1 MKQEQKHPTL
11 RSRVDSNPLG
21 APNTIFLEISNL
33 PQISYHETILIELIE
48 YKDKTF
54 LIKDKRSYK
63 TLTDTLSRWQE
74 THANFSQDPYSA
86 WVDDKRSR
94 FKSRFI
100 DISDINLD
108 PFCAPTP
115 ENEDDVTDSDED
127 LDETINNTQGHKISP
142 IESRMNVLTP
152 QAQAQVPAQLARE
165 WNLES
170 NQKTQKS
177 KLTKSNSE
185 LDAHHTPLPV
195 YPPASKPEEKPMG
208 ISLLT
213 YESLHAD

>member
-1 MKQEQKHPTL
+1 MKHEHKHPTL
-11 RSRVDSNPLG
+11 RSRVDSNALG

-86 WVDDKRSR
+86 WVDEKRSR
-94 FKSRFI
+94 FKSRFN
-100 DISDINLD
+100 DMSEINLEA
-108 PFCAPTP
+108 FCAPTL
-115 ENEDDVTDSDED
+115 EIQDDLTESDRD

-142 IESRMNVLTP
+142 IESRMNVTH
-152 QAQAQVPAQLARE
+152 QAQVPSQLARE
-165 WNLES
+165 WDLEPKAPQS
-170 NQKTQKS
+170 N
-177 KLTKSNSE
+177 LTKSKSGLNQHY
-185 LDAHHTPLPV
+185 DPLPM
-195 YPPASKPEEKPMG
+195 YPLPSKSEEKPMG
-208 ISLLT
+208 ITLLT
-213 YESLHAD
+213 YEGLHAD

>member
-1 MKQEQKHPTL
+1 MKNEQKHPPL

-54 LIKDKRSYK
+54 LIKDRRSYR

-94 FKSRFI
+94 FKSRFN
-100 DISDINLD
+100 DISEINLD

-142 IESRMNVLTP
+142 IESRMNVQTP
-152 QAQAQVPAQLARE
+152 QAQVPAQLARE

-170 NQKTQKS
+170 NPKARKPN
-177 KLTKSNSE
+177 LTKSKSE
-185 LDAHHTPLPV
+185 LDEHHTPLPV
-195 YPPASKPEEKPMG
+195 YLPSSKPEEKPMG

-213 YESLHAD
+213 YEGLHAH